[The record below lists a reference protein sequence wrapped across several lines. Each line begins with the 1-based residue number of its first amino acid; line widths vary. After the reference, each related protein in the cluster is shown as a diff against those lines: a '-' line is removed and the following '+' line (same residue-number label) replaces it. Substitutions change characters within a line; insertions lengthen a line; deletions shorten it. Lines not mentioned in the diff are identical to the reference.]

1 MGWND
6 QPALGTE
13 FETHTCEEVLEYD
26 EIEVTKT
33 NLPQTSSTVQ
43 ISDVQNNLG
52 ETDTIKRAPKKNE
65 ENVKITNTDDQT
77 MNLEDQTLKPND
89 HMMIPDNQI
98 MQSDCPLEKKEDQI
112 KKPDDL
118 IKKPV

>member
-33 NLPQTSSTVQ
+33 NLPQTSGTVQ

-65 ENVKITNTDDQT
+65 VNDKIMNTADQT
-77 MNLEDQTLKPND
+77 MNLEDPTLKP
-89 HMMIPDNQI
+89 DNLV
-98 MQSDCPLEKKEDQI
+98 MQSDFPLEK
-112 KKPDDL
+112 
-118 IKKPV
+118 